1 MTNEDRLVEIET
13 KISFQEDLIQ
23 ELNNAIYEQQKKI
36 DRLEAICNSLVGHIK
51 DLSRTVADGG
61 VGGNAIDERPPHY

>member
-23 ELNNAIYEQQKKI
+23 ELNNAVYEQQKKI
-36 DRLEAICNSLVGHIK
+36 DRLEAICNSLVERVR
-51 DLSRTVADGG
+51 DLSRTVAEGSAA
-61 VGGNAIDERPPHY
+61 GNAINERPPHY